1 MKQNK
6 NLSLKEEMEK
16 EAKKI
21 EEDILNNPDLED
33 VKVSD
38 EMEAALLSKIQ
49 SFEKKRAME
58 HNKADGMAEN
68 AAEEFSGKVTE
79 ERSNFSKRTNDGN
92 IIHLSDEDMEALRL
106 GRELLKKK
114 NKEDEL
120 FEVDTEIHKHLNSDK
135 DKKEGRKST
144 GEKAKV
150 FRMPRKRRVI
160 VALVAVCALVVG
172 TGVTSVGSKSY
183 LKVLWERMVGEEKA
197 EILNVEDMERQE
209 TDDGTEINA
218 YKEIS
223 NVLGATVVRIKNMP
237 EDMNLENYNIDEGQ
251 DRAQLF
257 YKYNGEVLRYS
268 IYMNDLDSSLGQK
281 EVDELTD
288 SFIVTN
294 TQQDI
299 EVKEYYVKENKNYRY
314 IADFEYLG
322 IHYQIKGVIDKS
334 EFVELIKNLKYYTQ

>member
-68 AAEEFSGKVTE
+68 TAEEFSGKVTE
-79 ERSNFSKRTNDGN
+79 ERPNFSKRTNDGK

-183 LKVLWERMVGEEKA
+183 LKVLWERMVGDEKA
-197 EILNVEDMERQE
+197 EILNVEDMEQQE
-209 TDDGTEINA
+209 TDDGTEINT

-223 NVLGATVVRIKNMP
+223 NALGVTVVRLGYKP
-237 EDMNLENYNIDEGQ
+237 EDMRLQRYSIDQ
-251 DRAQLF
+251 SQRRAQLF
-257 YKYNGEVLRYS
+257 YDINGEVIRYS
-268 IYMNDLDSSLGQK
+268 IYVNGSDSSLGQK
-281 EVDELTD
+281 ELDKLTD
-288 SFIVTN
+288 EFIVTSSK
-294 TQQDI
+294 QDI
-299 EVKEYYVKENKNYRY
+299 EVKEYLIKKDKGHRY
-314 IADFEYLG
+314 IANFEYGG
-322 IHYQIKGVIDKS
+322 IHYQIKGIMNREDF
-334 EFVELIKNLKYYTQ
+334 EAILKNLYYFME